1 MEGKDFFANN
11 GGKNMFDMGRIGL
24 NISRLR
30 KDAGL
35 TQMGLADR
43 LGISFQAV
51 SNWER
56 GISMPDIAKLGELSE
71 LLNVSIDEI
80 LGNERAA
87 KLAESVLMEQPVP
100 DIGIEEVKAAAPLL
114 REEQAD
120 KLMEQTQEDNLDITE
135 LASMAPFLSQGFIDN
150 CAQKLNPEEFMAIV
164 PFVSRSITD
173 QRAIQLFEQSGDLIS
188 IAGFAPF
195 VSRGVV
201 DDLAEKALSKSGDL
215 SSILP
220 VIPFMSRSKVDALA
234 VQIYRLNGAEA
245 IACVAPFASR
255 GILNDIAREILKND
269 GFPGLS
275 PIWPFIDSGVMEE
288 YIISKENPA
297 ET

>member
-1 MEGKDFFANN
+1 MTLGEKIQ
-11 GGKNMFDMGRIGL
+11 K
-24 NISRLR
+24 LR
-30 KDAGL
+30 KQRGL
-35 TQMGLADR
+35 SQEALAEKVTVTR
-43 LGISFQAV
+43 QTISKWELGV
-51 SNWER
+51 
-56 GISMPDIAKLGELSE
+56 SMPDIAKLGELSE

-120 KLMEQTQEDNLDITE
+120 KLMEQIQEDNLDITE
-135 LASMAPFLSQGFIDN
+135 LASMAPFLSQGFLDN

-173 QRAIQLFEQSGDLIS
+173 QRAIRLFEQSGDLSS

-269 GFPGLS
+269 GFPGIS
-275 PIWPFIDSGVMEE
+275 SIWPFIDSGIMEE

>member
-1 MEGKDFFANN
+1 MTLGEKIQ
-11 GGKNMFDMGRIGL
+11 K
-24 NISRLR
+24 LR
-30 KDAGL
+30 KQRGL
-35 TQMGLADR
+35 SQEALAEKVTVTR
-43 LGISFQAV
+43 QTISKWELGV
-51 SNWER
+51 
-56 GISMPDIAKLGELSE
+56 SMPDIAKLGELSE

-87 KLAESVLMEQPVP
+87 KLAESVLMDQPVP

-173 QRAIQLFEQSGDLIS
+173 QRAIQLFEQSGELSS
-188 IAGFAPF
+188 IAGLAPF

>member
-1 MEGKDFFANN
+1 MTLGEKIQ
-11 GGKNMFDMGRIGL
+11 K
-24 NISRLR
+24 LR
-30 KDAGL
+30 KQRGL
-35 TQMGLADR
+35 SQEALAEKVTVTR
-43 LGISFQAV
+43 QTISKWELGV
-51 SNWER
+51 
-56 GISMPDIAKLGELSE
+56 SMPDIAKLGELSE

-87 KLAESVLMEQPVP
+87 KLLKAGAHGPACS
-100 DIGIEEVKAAAPLL
+100 GYRNEEVKAAAPLL

-173 QRAIQLFEQSGDLIS
+173 QRAIQLFEQSGDLSS

-215 SSILP
+215 SSILS
-220 VIPFMSRSKVDALA
+220 VIPFMSRSKMDALA
-234 VQIYRLNGAEA
+234 AQIYRLNGAEA
-245 IACVAPFASR
+245 IACVAPFVSR

-269 GFPGLS
+269 GFPGIS
-275 PIWPFIDSGVMEE
+275 PIWPFIDSGIMEE

>member
-1 MEGKDFFANN
+1 MTLGEKIQ
-11 GGKNMFDMGRIGL
+11 K
-24 NISRLR
+24 LR
-30 KDAGL
+30 KQRGL
-35 TQMGLADR
+35 SQEALAEKVTVTR
-43 LGISFQAV
+43 QTISKWELGV
-51 SNWER
+51 
-56 GISMPDIAKLGELSE
+56 SMPDIAKLGELSE

-87 KLAESVLMEQPVP
+87 KLAESVLMDQPVP

-173 QRAIQLFEQSGDLIS
+173 QRAIQLFEQSGDLSS

-215 SSILP
+215 SSILS
-220 VIPFMSRSKVDALA
+220 VIPFMSRSKMDALA
-234 VQIYRLNGAEA
+234 AQIYRLNGAEA
-245 IACVAPFASR
+245 IACVAPFVSR
-255 GILNDIAREILKND
+255 GILNDNAREILKND

>member
-1 MEGKDFFANN
+1 
-11 GGKNMFDMGRIGL
+11 
-24 NISRLR
+24 
-30 KDAGL
+30 
-35 TQMGLADR
+35 
-43 LGISFQAV
+43 
-51 SNWER
+51 
-56 GISMPDIAKLGELSE
+56 MPDIAKLGELSE

-87 KLAESVLMEQPVP
+87 KLAESVLMDQPVP

-173 QRAIQLFEQSGDLIS
+173 QRAIQLFEQSGELSS
-188 IAGFAPF
+188 IAGLAPF

>member
-1 MEGKDFFANN
+1 
-11 GGKNMFDMGRIGL
+11 
-24 NISRLR
+24 
-30 KDAGL
+30 
-35 TQMGLADR
+35 
-43 LGISFQAV
+43 
-51 SNWER
+51 
-56 GISMPDIAKLGELSE
+56 MPDIAKLGELSE

-87 KLAESVLMEQPVP
+87 KLAESVLMDQPVP

-173 QRAIQLFEQSGDLIS
+173 QRAIQLFEQSGDLSS

-201 DDLAEKALSKSGDL
+201 DDLAEKALNKSGDL
-215 SSILP
+215 SSILS
-220 VIPFMSRSKVDALA
+220 VIPFMSRSKMDALA
-234 VQIYRLNGAEA
+234 AQIYRLNGAEA

-269 GFPGLS
+269 GFPGIS
-275 PIWPFIDSGVMEE
+275 PIWPFIDSGIMEE